1 MNKKKV
7 LIADLKPGMFVYEL
21 DRPWVDTP
29 FLFQGFIIDT
39 AHQLEELGRYC
50 KYVYVDPLRS
60 LDAGGDSGAREGTGN
75 AAPGSGDA
83 TSIISNAVVYEDRAS
98 VEQEL
103 REAEPIRN
111 TVYHL
116 LQSVQEEV
124 RNSRRLNTTKL
135 RDALSDMVDSVI
147 RNPNALLLLTQLK
160 EKDVTTLGYAIDVA
174 IYILAFGR
182 HLGLHPDELR
192 ALGLGG
198 LLLDIGKIRLPEQLL
213 AKKTMLTAEEHGLM
227 KTHVQRGVDILSAT
241 PEIPAEVIE
250 MLATHHEREDGSGYP
265 AGLSGD
271 DIGLFGK
278 MAGIVDCFNDL
289 TIDRPYAS
297 RAPHHVALQLLHQ
310 WRHQFFN
317 GYLIDEFTQCMG
329 VYPVGSLVE
338 LNTGEIAVVIGGN
351 SSARLKPKVVLALDA
366 KKTPYSNKRMVDL
379 STSDSTAQAREIKR
393 GLESGMYGIDPRAYL
408 PE

>member
-1 MNKKKV
+1 MNKNKV

-29 FLFQGFIIDT
+29 FLFQGFNVDADQI
-39 AHQLEELGRYC
+39 EELGRHC

-60 LDAGGDSGAREGTGN
+60 LDTLGDSRARQGMGN
-75 AAPGSGDA
+75 AASGSGDA
-83 TSIISNAVVYEDRAS
+83 ASLVANPVVYQDKTTLE
-98 VEQEL
+98 EEL
-103 REAEPIRN
+103 REAEPILN

-124 RNSRRLNTTKL
+124 RNSRRLNTTKV
-135 RDALSDMVDSVI
+135 RAALSDMADSVI

-160 EKDVTTLGYAIDVA
+160 EKDVTALGYAIDVA

-192 ALGLGG
+192 TLGLGG

-213 AKKTMLTAEEHGLM
+213 AKKTMLTPEEHGLM
-227 KTHVQRGVDILSAT
+227 KSHVQHGVDIVRAT
-241 PEIPAEVIE
+241 PEVPAEVIE

-289 TIDRPYAS
+289 TIERPYAS
-297 RAPHHVALQLLHQ
+297 RIPHHVALQLLHQ
-310 WRHQFFN
+310 WRFQFFN
-317 GYLIDEFTQCMG
+317 GYLIDEFTQCLG

-338 LNTGEIAVVIGGN
+338 LNTGEVAVVVGQN
-351 SSARLKPKVVLALDA
+351 ASARRKPIVVLALDA
-366 KKTPYSNKRMVDL
+366 TKTPYPQKRGIDL
-379 STSDSTAQAREIKR
+379 STSDSREIKR
-393 GLESGMYGIDPRAYL
+393 ILESGMYGIDLRAYL
-408 PE
+408 PG